1 MELTGQWNFPTSVRF
16 GRGRLRELAGACAEL
31 GIARPLLVTDKG
43 LAESDMARRALTL
56 LEEEGLAAALFAEVQ
71 GNPVEANVADGVAR
85 LREGGHDGVVALGG
99 GSALDVGKCI
109 ALMSGQTRPLMDFVD
124 EGDNWTRVDPA
135 GTVPLIAIPT
145 TAGTGS
151 EVGRSAVVTETATQ
165 TKKVIFHPSMLPP
178 IVLSDPEL
186 TLGLPAGLTAAVG
199 MDALSHALE
208 AFCIDSYHPM
218 ADGIAVEAMR
228 LVFEWLPRAV
238 ADGADIEARSHTLAA
253 ASMGAVAFQKG
264 LGSMHAMSHPCS
276 AVHDTHHGLTNAV
289 LMPYVLAFNR
299 PAVED
304 RIARF
309 ARVLGVNGFP
319 GVLDAILKL
328 RSGIAIPHTL
338 SEIGI
343 PADQATVLAPL
354 AHADP
359 LTGLN
364 PRPVSVA
371 DYEALYTH
379 AFAGIL
385 PK

>member
-1 MELTGQWNFPTSVRF
+1 MELSGVWHFPTSVRF
-16 GRGRLRELAGACAEL
+16 GRGRLRELPNACAEL
-31 GIARPLLVTDKG
+31 GIARPLLVTDRG
-43 LAESDMARRALTL
+43 LADSAMARRALTL
-56 LEEEGLAAALFAEVQ
+56 LEEAGLAAALFAEVQ
-71 GNPVEANVADGVAR
+71 GNPVEANVDAGMTR

-99 GSALDVGKCI
+99 GSALDVGKCL
-109 ALMSGQTRPLMDFVD
+109 ALMAGQRRPLMDFVD
-124 EGDNWTRVDPA
+124 EGDNWRRVDPA

-151 EVGRSAVVTETATQ
+151 EVGRSAVVIEAATR
-165 TKKVIFHPSMLPP
+165 TKRVIFHPSMLPP

-208 AFCIDSYHPM
+208 AYCIDSYHPM

-238 ADGADIEARSHTLAA
+238 ADGSDIDARGHMLAA

-264 LGSMHAMSHPCS
+264 LGAMHAMSHPCS

-299 PAVED
+299 PAIEARVQ
-304 RIARF
+304 RF
-309 ARVLGVNGFP
+309 APLLGVDGFA
-319 GVLDAILKL
+319 GVLDAIVRL
-328 RSGIAIPHTL
+328 RSQVGIPHTL
-338 SEIGI
+338 GEIGV
-343 PADQATVLAPL
+343 PADQAAALAPL

-364 PRPVSVA
+364 PRPVSVVE
-371 DYEALYTH
+371 YETLYSH
-379 AFAGIL
+379 AFAGTL
-385 PK
+385 PN